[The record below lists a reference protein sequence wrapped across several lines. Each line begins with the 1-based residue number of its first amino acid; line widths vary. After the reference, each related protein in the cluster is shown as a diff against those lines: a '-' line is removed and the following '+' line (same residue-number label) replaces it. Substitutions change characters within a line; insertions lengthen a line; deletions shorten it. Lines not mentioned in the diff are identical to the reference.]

1 MDNQLNALC
10 NEYGVAEYSG
20 DNYYY
25 DDIFN
30 NHNQNDLIFTCLMIA
45 INIVFIFQI
54 IFNSRYFIIFAFMR
68 HSYNKKRIFICPI
81 LNLQGCK

>member
-1 MDNQLNALC
+1 MDNQLNELC
-10 NEYGVAEYSG
+10 NKYGVAEYSG

-45 INIVFIFQI
+45 IRENNMHSIQKIMSNPQ
-54 IFNSRYFIIFAFMR
+54 NQRLLFAEIG
-68 HSYNKKRIFICPI
+68 H
-81 LNLQGCK
+81 